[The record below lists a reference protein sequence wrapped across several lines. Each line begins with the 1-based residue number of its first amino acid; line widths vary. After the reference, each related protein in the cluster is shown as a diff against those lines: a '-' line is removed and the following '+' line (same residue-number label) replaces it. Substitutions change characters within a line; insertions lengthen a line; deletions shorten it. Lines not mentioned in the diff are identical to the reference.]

1 MKKIDMKYGK
11 YRGSLL
17 ILLVSCCLWT
27 ACHRDYLIYDE
38 DNKNGIFFL
47 SGVDSTYLG
56 GSGLDEWCEGS
67 VRLDI
72 LGFAED
78 RDRYVKVSVVDS
90 LTTIPSSDFLIDSCY
105 VPANEIYTL
114 LKVRYSRSSEVGR
127 KLCLALEENENFRPV
142 MISRMKCTLSTGELT
157 EPSWWT
163 NAGGIFGEWSP
174 RMLQLLLEF
183 YKKVEQEN
191 PYVWDTYFVPYMGTE
206 MDRIYMLTV
215 YDPYKHVWNSPY
227 KELITKYVIRPW
239 YDYMEEH
246 PEEGENTIPN
256 PYN

>member
-47 SGVDSTYLG
+47 SGVDSTYWG

-78 RDRYVKVSVVDS
+78 RDRYV
-90 LTTIPSSDFLIDSCY
+90 
-105 VPANEIYTL
+105 
-114 LKVRYSRSSEVGR
+114 
-127 KLCLALEENENFRPV
+127 
-142 MISRMKCTLSTGELT
+142 
-157 EPSWWT
+157 
-163 NAGGIFGEWSP
+163 
-174 RMLQLLLEF
+174 
-183 YKKVEQEN
+183 
-191 PYVWDTYFVPYMGTE
+191 
-206 MDRIYMLTV
+206 
-215 YDPYKHVWNSPY
+215 
-227 KELITKYVIRPW
+227 
-239 YDYMEEH
+239 
-246 PEEGENTIPN
+246 
-256 PYN
+256 